1 VVTVVSP
8 LDRLIRGYDRVVH
21 LSIRAETRRNMMVAG
36 GTRRGGR
43 RRRTLFDVL
52 FMESAHVA
60 REVIVGASRTD
71 GRG

>member
-1 VVTVVSP
+1 LP
-8 LDRLIRGYDRVVH
+8 LR
-21 LSIRAETRRNMMVAG
+21 VAG
-36 GTRRGGR
+36 I

-52 FMESAHVA
+52 FLESARAA